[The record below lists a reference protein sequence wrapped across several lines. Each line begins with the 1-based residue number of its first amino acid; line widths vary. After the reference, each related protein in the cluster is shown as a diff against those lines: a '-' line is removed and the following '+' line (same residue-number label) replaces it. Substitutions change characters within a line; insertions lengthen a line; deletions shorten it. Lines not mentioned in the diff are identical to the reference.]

1 LRNGFPNA
9 FTIGEV
15 CEALRSI
22 KCEREVW
29 LVIDNFQSLN
39 ISLPPSFWT
48 ALLEHGGAG
57 LHIVIITQ
65 MLGRD
70 VYTAIAGR
78 GFLHITASDLR
89 LEAEDIRHYYA
100 LAGVDINEEDAQTVV
115 RYTEGWIIAVYLQL
129 RAFQETGAFSKTAI
143 ISLMDHLVWERLTEE
158 QQTFLLHLSPFQTVT
173 VQQAC
178 SLARFEAIPGYAL
191 EALQSPFI
199 RYERAEARY
208 ELHSILSELLTGKR
222 IERGILFNR
231 ECLLRAGDYC
241 RDGQRTAEAFGF
253 YAQAEDYERM
263 LSLDFSH
270 IILEDIG
277 ERSFPELALWIAQ
290 TCPAHIKKKHILS
303 MLRIAWTLL
312 LTGKHEEFNGLMDE
326 LHEMLEADGN
336 ENAQLLGEWT
346 LLHSYRSFPHLA
358 AMTEVLE
365 QAEGLF
371 AGKYSRVI
379 FPDAPWCFG
388 DCYPFHVFHLIPG
401 ESEHEADALE
411 RYLKIYAKLTN
422 GHGRGGDVL
431 FRAQLAFYRGDISDA
446 EVLAYKAAYL
456 AESNKQSVVLLGAA
470 YLLAEI
476 ALYKA
481 DTAGWQNAVHSMER
495 AVSFEWKYNSITRA
509 MADITIGNLFFELGN
524 QAKIAR
530 WLKNGEFSEGNI
542 LPFMI
547 NNALFVHLSY
557 LLQQGE
563 YVKLLGK
570 VQAILAEGLVRE
582 PLSQILAE
590 INMAICYLGMG
601 DREKAAAC
609 TEHALEIAL
618 PDGLMYLFAGYSLIL
633 DGLVDQIIQEKHP
646 QLYERFMDVKR
657 RFETSWDVLHN
668 AMFRNELPSNLTAR
682 EYEVAK
688 LAVKGLKNSEIA
700 ERLIVTE
707 NTVRTHLHSVFQ
719 KLEVDRRTKLA
730 EKLL

>member
-1 LRNGFPNA
+1 MVRRKTGTSEIHYYSDRLKNKLNKLRNSPASVVEAPSGYGKTTAVRDFLESSLSQSTSVYWFNAVDEAPEAGFRRLCREIEKIDGRAGACLLRNGFPNA

-277 ERSFPELALWIAQ
+277 ERSFPELALWITQ
-290 TCPAHIKKKHILS
+290 TSPAHIKKKHILS

-326 LHEMLEADGN
+326 LHE
-336 ENAQLLGEWT
+336 
-346 LLHSYRSFPHLA
+346 
-358 AMTEVLE
+358 
-365 QAEGLF
+365 
-371 AGKYSRVI
+371 
-379 FPDAPWCFG
+379 
-388 DCYPFHVFHLIPG
+388 
-401 ESEHEADALE
+401 
-411 RYLKIYAKLTN
+411 
-422 GHGRGGDVL
+422 
-431 FRAQLAFYRGDISDA
+431 
-446 EVLAYKAAYL
+446 
-456 AESNKQSVVLLGAA
+456 
-470 YLLAEI
+470 
-476 ALYKA
+476 
-481 DTAGWQNAVHSMER
+481 
-495 AVSFEWKYNSITRA
+495 
-509 MADITIGNLFFELGN
+509 
-524 QAKIAR
+524 
-530 WLKNGEFSEGNI
+530 
-542 LPFMI
+542 
-547 NNALFVHLSY
+547 
-557 LLQQGE
+557 
-563 YVKLLGK
+563 
-570 VQAILAEGLVRE
+570 
-582 PLSQILAE
+582 
-590 INMAICYLGMG
+590 
-601 DREKAAAC
+601 
-609 TEHALEIAL
+609 
-618 PDGLMYLFAGYSLIL
+618 
-633 DGLVDQIIQEKHP
+633 
-646 QLYERFMDVKR
+646 
-657 RFETSWDVLHN
+657 
-668 AMFRNELPSNLTAR
+668 
-682 EYEVAK
+682 
-688 LAVKGLKNSEIA
+688 
-700 ERLIVTE
+700 
-707 NTVRTHLHSVFQ
+707 
-719 KLEVDRRTKLA
+719 
-730 EKLL
+730 